1 MSNMD
6 ILKDFAE
13 AVKATGGQTTKP
25 YDTPATVIRVEGDI
39 VWVHIPGGVDETP
52 VRHTIAAKP
61 GDVVQIRVS
70 GGSACIVGNE
80 TAPPTDD
87 TTAIEVKQK
96 TEAVERTVE
105 TTVQTLEK
113 VADVANDAKDT
124 AIAGKAIAEATDQY
138 FWSDANGAHVALTP
152 KDTDPNGATGFNSLW
167 NMLGLLLRNGGNILA
182 QFSQNGIAFYDGS
195 GNNAAN
201 VLASFGTSGIRVGKS
216 GQTHIQIA
224 SDNMAMSGPDGNTAL
239 KVAFEQ
245 SVFESEIEY
254 GARITDENNTSYIII
269 SPATDANGFTDELMY
284 STYMHAY
291 NWHTNSGSMS
301 IDNQGFVVS
310 DNNGNG
316 GLQLDFASGLISAYN
331 GYGDLVEYEDVDVL
345 ISYEAGT
352 IGTRGA
358 IVLVG
363 TTIKSGYTYIGA
375 SIVDQRNTV
384 PFMAVISEN
393 MTTSNV
399 HVCAYRATANAVSN
413 ADVTVRRVWLKTGT
427 TA

>member
-1 MSNMD
+1 MSN
-6 ILKDFAE
+6 AE
-13 AVKATGGQTTKP
+13 LIRNLQEAMQSRSRPAP
-25 YDTPATVIRVEGDI
+25 YDATAVVTRVDGTTA
-39 VWVHIPGGVDETP
+39 WVRLAGSDTETP
-52 VRHTIAAKP
+52 IKRTIDAKA
-61 GDVVQIRVS
+61 GDVVQVRVS
-70 GGSACIVGNE
+70 GGSAWINGNQS
-80 TAPPTDD
+80 APPTDD

-124 AIAGKAIAEATDQY
+124 ARAGKAIAEATDQY
-138 FWSDANGAHVALTP
+138 FWADTNGAHVTLAP
-152 KDTDPNGATGFNSLW
+152 KGTDPNGATGFNSLW

-216 GQTHIQIA
+216 GQTNIQIA
-224 SDNMAMSGPDGNTAL
+224 PDNVVMTAPDGNTGMRVSYTSMNDDSGDLAYGIAIDDGDIYSGVSLIPAKDDGEFNGRREYVARMDRYTWQSKNGQLWLTDDGLEMRSNDSEAL
-239 KVAFEQ
+239 PM
-245 SVFESEIEY
+245 
-254 GARITDENNTSYIII
+254 TM
-269 SPATDANGFTDELMY
+269 GFDGVVEV
-284 STYMHAY
+284 
-291 NWHTNSGSMS
+291 SG
-301 IDNQGFVVS
+301 GY
-310 DNNGNG
+310 G
-316 GLQLDFASGLISAYN
+316 GLVA
-331 GYGDLVEYEDVDVL
+331 VETDTVS

-375 SIVDQRNTV
+375 SIVDNRNTV

-413 ADVTVRRVWLKTGT
+413 AEVTVRRVWLKTGT

>member
-1 MSNMD
+1 MSN
-6 ILKDFAE
+6 AE
-13 AVKATGGQTTKP
+13 LIRNLQEAMQSRSRPAP
-25 YDTPATVIRVEGDI
+25 YDATAVVTRVDGTTA
-39 VWVHIPGGVDETP
+39 WVRLAGSDTETP
-52 VRHTIAAKP
+52 IKRTIDAKA
-61 GDVVQIRVS
+61 GDVVQVRVS
-70 GGSACIVGNE
+70 GGSAWINGNQS
-80 TAPPTDD
+80 APPTDD

-138 FWSDANGAHVALTP
+138 FWSDANGAHVAITP
-152 KDTDPNGATGFNSLW
+152 KGTDPNGATGFNSLW

-182 QFSQNGIAFYDGS
+182 QFGQNGIAFYDGN

-216 GQTHIQIA
+216 GQTNIQIA
-224 SDNMAMSGPDGNTAL
+224 PDNVVMTAPDGNTGMRVSYTSMNDDSGDIAYGIAIDDGDIYSGISLIPAKDGGEFNGRREYVARMDRYTWQSKNGQLWLTDDGLEMRSNDSEAL
-239 KVAFEQ
+239 PM
-245 SVFESEIEY
+245 
-254 GARITDENNTSYIII
+254 TM
-269 SPATDANGFTDELMY
+269 GFDGIVEV
-284 STYMHAY
+284 
-291 NWHTNSGSMS
+291 SG
-301 IDNQGFVVS
+301 GY
-310 DNNGNG
+310 G
-316 GLQLDFASGLISAYN
+316 GLVA
-331 GYGDLVEYEDVDVL
+331 VETDTVS

-358 IVLVG
+358 IALVG
-363 TTIKSGYTYIGA
+363 TTIKSGYAYIGA

-384 PFMAVISEN
+384 SFMAVISEN

-399 HVCAYRATANAVSN
+399 HVCAYRATANAVNN
-413 ADVTVRRVWLKTGT
+413 AEVTVRRVWLKTGT

>member
-1 MSNMD
+1 MSN
-6 ILKDFAE
+6 AE
-13 AVKATGGQTTKP
+13 LIRNLQEAMQSRSRPAP
-25 YDTPATVIRVEGDI
+25 YDATAVVTRVDGTTA
-39 VWVHIPGGVDETP
+39 WVRLAGSDTETP
-52 VRHTIAAKP
+52 TKRTIDAKA
-61 GDVVQIRVS
+61 GDVVQVRVG
-70 GGSACIVGNE
+70 GGSAWINGNQ

-152 KDTDPNGATGFNSLW
+152 KGTDPNGATGFNSLW

-182 QFSQNGIAFYDGS
+182 QFGQNGIAFYDGS

-216 GQTHIQIA
+216 GQTNVQIA
-224 SDNMAMSGPDGNTAL
+224 PDNVVMTAPDGNTGMRVSYTSMNDDSGDLAYGIAIDDGDIYSGVSLIPAKDDGEFNGRREYVARMDRYMWQSKNGQLWLTDDGLEMRSNDSEAL
-239 KVAFEQ
+239 PM
-245 SVFESEIEY
+245 
-254 GARITDENNTSYIII
+254 TM
-269 SPATDANGFTDELMY
+269 GFDGVVEV
-284 STYMHAY
+284 
-291 NWHTNSGSMS
+291 SG
-301 IDNQGFVVS
+301 GY
-310 DNNGNG
+310 G
-316 GLQLDFASGLISAYN
+316 GLVA
-331 GYGDLVEYEDVDVL
+331 VETDTVS

-413 ADVTVRRVWLKTGT
+413 AEVTVRRVWLKTGT